1 MNHDDDEFRDE
12 EESEAQKNFNPD
24 RPEKPRS
31 TEPQQSGAGTYQ
43 QELQHSMVAARVPE
57 AVGLGTFCTGAIVL
71 TGPHEFVLDFVLR
84 MSPPHRIAQRVVM
97 SPTVVGLFLRAL
109 KENLDKYKQN
119 FGNPPALPT
128 PPPGMK
134 PPPISEVY
142 EQLKL
147 PEELMS
153 GTYANAVMIV
163 HTPAE
168 FCFDFVTSFYPKSA
182 VSARVYLAV
191 PHVTQLFDS
200 LSRSYEQYVQ
210 KVQGQQFP
218 QLPKPPTNPPPEK
231 PPEGS
236 GGNVWQI
243 P

>member
-1 MNHDDDEFRDE
+1 MHDDDENEFKPED
-12 EESEAQKNFNPD
+12 ANPD
-24 RPEKPRS
+24 LPEKPKEG
-31 TEPQQSGAGTYQ
+31 EPRQAGGGTFH

-57 AVGLGTFCTGAIVL
+57 AVGMGTFCTGAIVL

-97 SPTVVGLFLRAL
+97 APNVVGLFLRAL
-109 KENLDKYKQN
+109 KENLDKYRQN
-119 FGNPPALPT
+119 FGPPATLPP

-147 PEELMS
+147 PEEIMS

-163 HTPAE
+163 HSPAE

-191 PHVTQLFDS
+191 PHVTQLYDS

-210 KVQGQQFP
+210 RAQQNP
-218 QLPKPPTNPPPEK
+218 LPPKPPENPPPS
-231 PPEGS
+231 GS
-236 GGNVWQI
+236 GGNTWQI

>member
-1 MNHDDDEFRDE
+1 MHDDDENEYQPE
-12 EESEAQKNFNPD
+12 EADPD
-24 RPEKPRS
+24 QPEKPRES
-31 TEPQQSGAGTYQ
+31 EPTQSGGGTFH

-97 SPTVVGLFLRAL
+97 SPNVVGLFLRAL
-109 KENLDKYKQN
+109 KENLDKYRQN
-119 FGNPPALPT
+119 FGAPAQLPP
-128 PPPGMK
+128 PPPGIK
-134 PPPISEVY
+134 PPPISEIY

-147 PEELMS
+147 PEELLS

-163 HTPAE
+163 HSPAE

-182 VSARVYLAV
+182 VSARVFLAV
-191 PHVTQLFDS
+191 PHVTQLYDS
-200 LSRSYEQYVQ
+200 LSRSYDQYVRR
-210 KVQGQQFP
+210 VQNQP
-218 QLPKPPTNPPPEK
+218 PPPKPPNPEDRPPQ
-231 PPEGS
+231 S
-236 GGNVWQI
+236 DGGNVWQV

>member
-1 MNHDDDEFRDE
+1 MAPN
-12 EESEAQKNFNPD
+12 
-24 RPEKPRS
+24 
-31 TEPQQSGAGTYQ
+31 
-43 QELQHSMVAARVPE
+43 
-57 AVGLGTFCTGAIVL
+57 
-71 TGPHEFVLDFVLR
+71 
-84 MSPPHRIAQRVVM
+84 
-97 SPTVVGLFLRAL
+97 VVGLFLRAL
-109 KENLDKYKQN
+109 KENLDKYRQN
-119 FGNPPALPT
+119 FGPPATLPP

-147 PEELMS
+147 PEEIMS

-163 HTPAE
+163 HSPAE

-191 PHVTQLFDS
+191 PHVTQLYDS

-210 KVQGQQFP
+210 RAQQNP
-218 QLPKPPTNPPPEK
+218 LPPKPPENPPPS
-231 PPEGS
+231 GS
-236 GGNVWQI
+236 GGNTWQI

>member
-1 MNHDDDEFRDE
+1 MHDDDDDLI
-12 EESEAQKNFNPD
+12 KPD
-24 RPEKPRS
+24 RSDPDQPEKLPEGEPR
-31 TEPQQSGAGTYQ
+31 QAGGGTFH

-57 AVGLGTFCTGAIVL
+57 AVGMGTFCTGAIVL

-97 SPTVVGLFLRAL
+97 TPTVVGLFLRAL
-109 KENLDKYKQN
+109 KENLDKYRQN
-119 FGNPPALPT
+119 FGPPAQL
-128 PPPGMK
+128 PPPPSGIK

-142 EQLKL
+142 EALKL
-147 PEELMS
+147 PEEIMS

-163 HTPAE
+163 HSPAE

-200 LSRSYEQYVQ
+200 LSRSYEQFLQRVQ
-210 KVQGQQFP
+210 QQQP
-218 QLPKPPTNPPPEK
+218 PKPPEDRPP
-231 PPEGS
+231 S
-236 GGNVWQI
+236 GASGNTWQI

>member
-1 MNHDDDEFRDE
+1 MHDDDEDE
-12 EESEAQKNFNPD
+12 FPPAEYDPD
-24 RPEKPRS
+24 LPEKPRES
-31 TEPQQSGAGTYQ
+31 EPKQGGAGTFH

-57 AVGLGTFCTGAIVL
+57 AVGIGTFCTGAIVL

-84 MSPPHRIAQRVVM
+84 MSPPHRIAQRVVL

-109 KENLDKYKQN
+109 RENLDKYRQN
-119 FGNPPALPT
+119 FGPPAQLPP

-147 PEELMS
+147 PEEIMS

-163 HTPAE
+163 HSPAE

-191 PHVTQLFDS
+191 PHVTQLYDS
-200 LSRSYEQYVQ
+200 LSRSYDQYMQ
-210 KVQGQQFP
+210 RAQQN
-218 QLPKPPTNPPPEK
+218 QQPKPPEDRPPQS
-231 PPEGS
+231 GS
-236 GGNVWQI
+236 GNTWQI

>member
-1 MNHDDDEFRDE
+1 MHDDDENEFRPSE
-12 EESEAQKNFNPD
+12 EDPD
-24 RPEKPRS
+24 RPEKPHEA
-31 TEPQQSGAGTYQ
+31 EPKQAGGGTFH

-71 TGPHEFVLDFVLR
+71 TGPYEFVLDFVLR

-109 KENLDKYKQN
+109 KENLDKYRQN
-119 FGNPPALPT
+119 FGPPATLPP

-147 PEELMS
+147 PDEIMS

-163 HTPAE
+163 HSPAE

-200 LSRSYEQYVQ
+200 LSRSYDQYVQ
-210 KVQGQQFP
+210 RAQNQP
-218 QLPKPPTNPPPEK
+218 PPKPPEDRPPQ
-231 PPEGS
+231 S
-236 GGNVWQI
+236 GTGNWQV

>member
-1 MNHDDDEFRDE
+1 MTNDENE
-12 EESEAQKNFNPD
+12 FNNDNEPERQPD
-24 RPEKPRS
+24 FDPDQPEKPRS
-31 TEPQQSGAGTYQ
+31 TEPQQTGGGTYQ

-109 KENLDKYKQN
+109 KENLDKYRQN
-119 FGNPPALPT
+119 FGAPPQL
-128 PPPGMK
+128 PPPPTGLK

-200 LSRSYEQYVQ
+200 LSRSYEQFVQ
-210 KVQGQQFP
+210 KFQNQ
-218 QLPKPPTNPPPEK
+218 QLPKPPAPPPRPDT
-231 PPEGS
+231 PPEGA

>member
-1 MNHDDDEFRDE
+1 MNNDEDD
-12 EESEAQKNFNPD
+12 FNNENERRNDFDPD
-24 RPEKPRS
+24 QPEKPRS
-31 TEPQQSGAGTYQ
+31 TEPQQTGGGTYQ

-109 KENLDKYKQN
+109 KENLDKYRQN
-119 FGNPPALPT
+119 FGAPPQL
-128 PPPGMK
+128 PPPPTGMK

-210 KVQGQQFP
+210 KAQNQ
-218 QLPKPPTNPPPEK
+218 QLPKPPAPPTQDK
-231 PPEGS
+231 PPEA
-236 GGNVWQI
+236 GGTWQV

>member
-1 MNHDDDEFRDE
+1 M
-12 EESEAQKNFNPD
+12 
-24 RPEKPRS
+24 
-31 TEPQQSGAGTYQ
+31 
-43 QELQHSMVAARVPE
+43 
-57 AVGLGTFCTGAIVL
+57 
-71 TGPHEFVLDFVLR
+71 
-84 MSPPHRIAQRVVM
+84 M

-109 KENLDKYKQN
+109 KENLDKYRQN
-119 FGNPPALPT
+119 FGAPAQLPP
-128 PPPGMK
+128 PPPGIK

-147 PEELMS
+147 PEEIMS

-163 HTPAE
+163 HSPAE

-200 LSRSYEQYVQ
+200 LSRSYEQYIQ
-210 KVQGQQFP
+210 RAQQN
-218 QLPKPPTNPPPEK
+218 QQPKPPEDCPPP
-231 PPEGS
+231 S
-236 GGNVWQI
+236 GTGNWQV

>member
-1 MNHDDDEFRDE
+1 MHDDDEDDE
-12 EESEAQKNFNPD
+12 FKPEEIDPD
-24 RPEKPRS
+24 QPQRPRES
-31 TEPQQSGAGTYQ
+31 QPQQAGGGTFH

-57 AVGLGTFCTGAIVL
+57 AVGQGTFCTGAIVL

-97 SPTVVGLFLRAL
+97 SPNVVGLFLRAL
-109 KENLDKYKQN
+109 KENLDKYRQN
-119 FGNPPALPT
+119 FGPPAQL
-128 PPPGMK
+128 PPPPQGIK
-134 PPPISEVY
+134 PPPISEIY

-147 PEELMS
+147 PEEMMS

-163 HTPAE
+163 HSPAE

-200 LSRSYEQYVQ
+200 LSRSYDQYIQRVQ
-210 KVQGQQFP
+210 NQQP
-218 QLPKPPTNPPPEK
+218 PKPPPGPDDQPPS
-231 PPEGS
+231 GS
-236 GGNVWQI
+236 GGNVWQV

>member
-1 MNHDDDEFRDE
+1 MHDDDENEFQPED
-12 EESEAQKNFNPD
+12 ADPD
-24 RPEKPRS
+24 LPEKPKEG
-31 TEPQQSGAGTYQ
+31 EPRQAGGGTFH

-57 AVGLGTFCTGAIVL
+57 AVGMGTFCTGAIVL

-97 SPTVVGLFLRAL
+97 APNVVGLFLRAL
-109 KENLDKYKQN
+109 KENLDKYRQN
-119 FGNPPALPT
+119 FGAPATLPP

-147 PEELMS
+147 PEEIMS

-163 HTPAE
+163 HSPAE

-210 KVQGQQFP
+210 RAQQNQTP
-218 QLPKPPTNPPPEK
+218 PKPPEDRPPTAP
-231 PPEGS
+231 
-236 GGNVWQI
+236 GGNTWQI